1 MKKSLLV
8 LGLISIALWSCS
20 NADQAAVEG
29 TVDSANVE
37 AVDSLAAD
45 TTEAAV
51 DSTVVESAE

>member
-1 MKKSLLV
+1 MKNSLLA

-20 NADQAAVEG
+20 NAGPAVEEG

-37 AVDSLAAD
+37 AIDSLAAD

>member
-1 MKKSLLV
+1 MKNSLLV

-20 NADQAAVEG
+20 NAGPAVEEG

-45 TTEAAV
+45 TTAAV